1 LLRRLQ
7 ITAIHVTHDQQ
18 EAMAIADRMAVMR
31 AGRVVQVGHAEEL
44 YRSPGHPF
52 VASFLGRVNRLPLAT
67 IHGAQTPGIQIGD
80 TWLAADRLGRMP
92 KPRSAYVRPEDIGL
106 QAAGDGIGHARV
118 TSRTFLG
125 DRARLVVTDRNGLT
139 LQVDAPRD
147 CPFAASDP
155 ILLHIDPERLMIFGE
170 DE

>member
-1 LLRRLQ
+1 
-7 ITAIHVTHDQQ
+7 
-18 EAMAIADRMAVMR
+18 
-31 AGRVVQVGHAEEL
+31 
-44 YRSPGHPF
+44 
-52 VASFLGRVNRLPLAT
+52 
-67 IHGAQTPGIQIGD
+67 
-80 TWLAADRLGRMP
+80 MP